1 MLKFEYITEIDVPNG
16 TVRVN
21 FTGEDVVSNPLPVSA
36 PATKADKYS
45 FPLSINEQ
53 VWCLMDENGEFGVVG
68 GAIYS
73 AKDKPPAGASA
84 NKITANINGKLTV
97 EVDRAN
103 GKLKVENTEAGLKE
117 IIQQLKDFI
126 EGIKVNTPSGPSAG
140 LITPTA
146 AQLTDFQTKLDNLM
160 T

>member
-1 MLKFEYITEIDVPNG
+1 MLKFGYVTEIDAPNG

-21 FTGEDVVSNPLPVSA
+21 FTGEEVVSNPLPVSV
-36 PATKADKYS
+36 PATKTDKYS

-53 VWCLMDENGEFGVVG
+53 VWCLMDENGEFGIVG

-73 AKDKPPAGASA
+73 AKDKPPAGTNESKVTAS
-84 NKITANINGKLTV
+84 INGKLTV
-97 EVDRAN
+97 EVDRTN
-103 GKLKVENTEAGLKE
+103 GKIKVENTEAGLKE

-126 EGIKVNTPSGPSAG
+126 ENIKVNTPSGPSAG

-146 AQLTDFQTKLDNLM
+146 AQLTALQNKIDGLLS
-160 T
+160 